1 MFGGGRG
8 ALPEL
13 SVNIDGERITVKT
26 SMKHL
31 GVVLDRGLT
40 YKAHFQYVEGKAL
53 KMVRLMW
60 KLLPNLKGPSAIK
73 RQLYAGVLHSVM
85 LYAAPLWSDSL
96 TRWTTYRA
104 PLLKIQRQMALRV
117 ISGYRTVSYEA
128 ALLLARIPP
137 IHLLAARQRRIYERT
152 QELVCRQEYTAE
164 AKGEIREAA
173 TLLMRRQWY
182 AMLDRGD
189 SSGKRVREAIL
200 PIFDRWLDHRRAGVN
215 YYVTQLFTG
224 HGSFGQYLHCIGKR
238 EYPACPDCGLVKDT
252 VEHVLEDCPQ

>member
-1 MFGGGRG
+1 M
-8 ALPEL
+8 
-13 SVNIDGERITVKT
+13 
-26 SMKHL
+26 
-31 GVVLDRGLT
+31 
-40 YKAHFQYVEGKAL
+40 
-53 KMVRLMW
+53 
-60 KLLPNLKGPSAIK
+60 
-73 RQLYAGVLHSVM
+73 
-85 LYAAPLWSDSL
+85 

-164 AKGEIREAA
+164 AKGEIQEAA

-182 AMLDRGD
+182 AMLDREN

-215 YYVTQLFTG
+215 YYTTQLFTG
-224 HGSFGQYLHCIGKR
+224 HGSFGQYMYRIRKR
-238 EYPACPDCGLVKDT
+238 EYPACPDCGLVEDT
-252 VEHVLEDCPQ
+252 VEHVLEDCPQWADERRSLRAAFEEDIPLQWTSMMPSALDYEEKWKAIATFARDVLTAREAAEREREREGGNAVDVEGL